1 MKLGIFANAF
11 RGYSLEETLER
22 IAKMGIEMVEF
33 GVGEESGYVHL
44 NPEELLVDKKK
55 LQHVKDLLKNYGLK
69 VSALSTHGNPISP
82 RAAVRDLS
90 VMRMQNAAR
99 LCQELE
105 VDTINGFSGCPG
117 DCEGADYASWV
128 VTNWPEDYRRVLEW
142 QWNEK
147 LVPFWQEMIPFAKQ
161 YGVEKFALEMHPGFL
176 VYNPKT
182 LKKLRA
188 DVGPAIGAN
197 LDFSHL
203 LWHRMDPLMVI
214 RELEGCIYHMHAKD
228 MIFDDEEV
236 MINGTLTTVDYPYR
250 RERPFN
256 FRTMGYGHDM
266 IFWKNIFAEL
276 RRVGYD
282 YVASIELECD
292 LFNSVFGSELSAE
305 FMHMVLMKDDMN
317 QHDKWLDTILVP
329 GESYQE
335 RYHTDNKAAR
345 RK

>member
-11 RGYSLEETLER
+11 RGYPLEETLKR
-22 IAKMGIEMVEF
+22 IAEMGIEMVEF

-44 NPEELLVDKKK
+44 NPEELLSNKEKIRY
-55 LQHVKDLLKNYGLK
+55 VKDLLNNYGLK
-69 VSALSTHGNPISP
+69 ISALSTHGNPISP
-82 RAAVRDLS
+82 RPEVRNLS
-90 VMRMQNAAR
+90 VMRMKNAVR

-105 VDTINGFSGCPG
+105 VDRINGFSRCPG

-128 VTNWPEDYRRVLEW
+128 VTNWPEDFRRVLKW
-142 QWNEK
+142 QWEEK
-147 LVPFWQEMIPFAKQ
+147 LLPFWDEMVAFSKP
-161 YGVEKFALEMHPGFL
+161 YGVERFALEMHPGFL

-182 LKKLRA
+182 LRKLRDA
-188 DVGPAIGAN
+188 IGPAIGAN

-228 MIFDDEEV
+228 LIFDDEEV

-256 FRTMGYGHDM
+256 FRAIGYGHDM
-266 IFWKNIFAEL
+266 IYWKNIFAEL
-276 RRVGYD
+276 RRTGYD

-292 LFNSVFGSELSAE
+292 LFNSVFGAEVSAK

-335 RYHTDNKAAR
+335 RYNTDDKGAR